1 MCSQCT
7 GLCDTALGLW
17 QDSAHKL
24 LEMFHIGVVVDHFP
38 TGNAFLECCYMA
50 CCHQQGLEELSV
62 MAIVR
67 ELHIFLGKKKT
78 KKGKN
83 SALANTNTPVFP

>member
-1 MCSQCT
+1 
-7 GLCDTALGLW
+7 
-17 QDSAHKL
+17 
-24 LEMFHIGVVVDHFP
+24 
-38 TGNAFLECCYMA
+38 MA